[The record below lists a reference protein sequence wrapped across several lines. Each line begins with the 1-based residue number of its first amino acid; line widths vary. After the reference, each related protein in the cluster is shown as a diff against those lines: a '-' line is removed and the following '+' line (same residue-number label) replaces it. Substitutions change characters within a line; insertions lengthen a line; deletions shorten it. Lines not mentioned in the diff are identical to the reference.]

1 MRSIFILCILVISF
15 SCREQAS
22 PNFDW
27 LLGNW
32 ERVNEEE
39 GKVTYEFWKKI
50 TDKEYKGLSFTL
62 KSNDTIFK
70 ENMQLLK
77 IDGKWNL
84 HVLAP
89 KEPHPTVFK
98 VTTMEGNSFIAENK
112 EIEFPTKIAYKQ
124 MDTSLNAAV
133 SNKEMKISFEFKKIE

>member
-1 MRSIFILCILVISF
+1 MRSIFIGCLLFASF
-15 SCREQAS
+15 SCKEQAT

-32 ERVNEEE
+32 ERINEEE

-50 TDKEYKGLSFTL
+50 TAREYKGLSFTL
-62 KSNDTIFK
+62 KNKDTIFK

-77 IDGKWNL
+77 IDGRWNL
-84 HVLAP
+84 HVLGP
-89 KEPHPTVFK
+89 KELHPTVFK
-98 VTTMEGNSFIAENK
+98 VTKMEVDSFNAENE

-124 MDTSLNAAV
+124 MDTSLNAVV
-133 SNKEMKISFEFKKIE
+133 SNREMKISFEFKKIK